1 MEIEA
6 STAADRLDWHD
17 LRRKH
22 RERLCHNIRKSE
34 FARASGAFHAM
45 ATPVAG
51 TIGRHKES
59 IPKGSICGG
68 VDAITMKFLLT
79 G

>member
-1 MEIEA
+1 
-6 STAADRLDWHD
+6 
-17 LRRKH
+17 
-22 RERLCHNIRKSE
+22 
-34 FARASGAFHAM
+34 M
-45 ATPVAG
+45 ATPVAA